1 MYNQSN
7 AGNANH
13 VADSKR
19 PARKKK
25 IGCLGCFGY
34 SLLTILVLAVGLFA
48 FNTIRSKI
56 EEREQQKLEARF
68 DYEENF
74 PRKKNLSALL
84 KKVKFLQIL
93 MFCSWHTACMMLKS
107 LIRCIN
113 QIMMLI
119 FRRMLLMRY

>member
-68 DYEENF
+68 DYEEKF
-74 PRKKNLSALL
+74 SAEEKLIRSFE
-84 KKVKFLQIL
+84 KVKFLQIL
-93 MFCSWHTACMMLKS
+93 MFAVGIQLV
-107 LIRCIN
+107 
-113 QIMMLI
+113 
-119 FRRMLLMRY
+119 